1 MLIKKLFYHYHHQLI
16 RQQIMKLNLNWIDTS
31 RVTNMEGLF
40 FKSAFNGDISKWNV
54 GNVIVMNKL
63 FMLSKFNGNIN

>member
-1 MLIKKLFYHYHHQLI
+1 LVYNCIDIFGDEC
-16 RQQIMKLNLNWIDTS
+16 NLNWIDTS
-31 RVTNMEGLF
+31 HVTNMEGLF